1 MEFFT
6 TALKMVA
13 EGVRSS
19 HLLHEG
25 ARLFGGPRPF
35 GYLLVLSVSINS
47 GLNLVF
53 HMSLTFGDWLLRIY
67 FVILGVAFIRLNK
80 RPADVAKESF
90 IYRKGIST
98 VRKILT

>member
-6 TALKMVA
+6 TAFKMVA

-19 HLLHEG
+19 RLLQEG
-25 ARLFGGPRPF
+25 AWLFDGPRPI

-47 GLNLVF
+47 ALHLVF
-53 HMSLTFGDWLLRIY
+53 YMSLTFGDWLLRIY
-67 FVILGVAFIRLNK
+67 FVILGVAFIRLKK
-80 RPADVAKESF
+80 RPADVAKQSF